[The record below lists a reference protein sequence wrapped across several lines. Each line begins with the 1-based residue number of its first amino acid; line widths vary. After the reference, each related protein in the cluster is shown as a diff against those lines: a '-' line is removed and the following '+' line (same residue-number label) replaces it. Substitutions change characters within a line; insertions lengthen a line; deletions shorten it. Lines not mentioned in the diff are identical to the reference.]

1 MDRDTYQE
9 LFTASK
15 KNYMLSQT
23 FTYITGILVL
33 ITLYLYYNNI
43 INKYESYIYYA
54 YLAMAIISIVISFK
68 FNKKLKINN
77 IVITEILQKNKKNVF
92 TYARNGINQG
102 CINALLIIILIGS
115 FFVKGTQLDILN
127 DLFFIII
134 IFSYWVSNR
143 FYFNMLSKVEI

>member
-1 MDRDTYQE
+1 LDREIYQE

-15 KNYMLSQT
+15 KNHMLSQV

-33 ITLYLYYNNI
+33 ITLYLYYNGI
-43 INKYESYIYYA
+43 INKYENYFYYA
-54 YLAMAIISIVISFK
+54 YLAMALISIILSFK
-68 FNKKLKINN
+68 FNKQLKNN
-77 IVITEILQKNKKNVF
+77 NVVITEILQKNKKNVF
-92 TYARNGINQG
+92 SFARNGISQG
-102 CINALLIIILIGS
+102 CINAILIIILIGS

>member
-1 MDRDTYQE
+1 
-9 LFTASK
+9 
-15 KNYMLSQT
+15 MLSQV

-43 INKYESYIYYA
+43 INKYESYFYYA
-54 YLAMAIISIVISFK
+54 YLAMAVISIIISFN
-68 FNKKLKINN
+68 FNKKLKMNN
-77 IVITEILQKNKKNVF
+77 IIITEILQENKKNIFKF
-92 TYARNGINQG
+92 TKNGIKQG
-102 CINALLIIILIGS
+102 CINAILIIILVGS

-143 FYFNMLSKVEI
+143 FYFNILSKVEV

>member
-1 MDRDTYQE
+1 MDRVIYQE
-9 LFTASK
+9 LLTASK
-15 KNYMLSQT
+15 KNYMLSQV

-43 INKYESYIYYA
+43 INKYESYFYYA
-54 YLAMAIISIVISFK
+54 YLAMAVISIIISFN
-68 FNKKLKINN
+68 FNKKLKMNN
-77 IVITEILQKNKKNVF
+77 IIITEILQENKKNIFKF
-92 TYARNGINQG
+92 TKNGIKQG
-102 CINALLIIILIGS
+102 CINAILIIILVGS

-143 FYFNMLSKVEI
+143 FYFNILSKVEV